1 MRAQAVALLQAVTGC
16 YASRGLLPFPPLL
29 KPPRDSG
36 RMIQCFR
43 RAVLLGIFCLPGHAV
58 AQAPVEVARAEDQ
71 AVLQQVA
78 FAGTVTSPRQAV
90 LSTSVAGLVDRV
102 VLDEGARVA
111 AGEAL
116 IELDPELIALSLE
129 RVRAERAQAETGLAD
144 ARRRLRDAET
154 IGTSRAIARTE
165 IESLR
170 AEVESDT
177 AVLAAAVAAVREQE
191 ALLERHVV
199 RAPFAGV
206 ISRRIVETGEWA
218 NPGDDLLELVATEG
232 LQFDFRVA
240 QEYFA
245 ALATDAQID
254 ISLDAVPDTVLEG
267 RIAAIVPVSSPGAR
281 SFLVRALVSAEAERG
296 VTPGMSASGTFSI
309 GTGRIAVT
317 VSRDA
322 ILRFPDGRTT
332 VWIVDDT
339 GELPVVRERVVRT
352 GVEFGNDV
360 EILDGLASGS
370 RVVTRGNETLREGQ
384 TVRIIEGSGA

>member
-1 MRAQAVALLQAVTGC
+1 
-16 YASRGLLPFPPLL
+16 
-29 KPPRDSG
+29 
-36 RMIQCFR
+36 MIQCLR
-43 RAVLLGIFCLPGHAV
+43 RAALLGVLCLPGLVA

-71 AVLQQVA
+71 AVLQQVS
-78 FAGTVTSPRQAV
+78 FAGTVTSPRRAV

-102 VLDEGARVA
+102 VVDEGVRVA
-111 AGEAL
+111 AGDAL
-116 IELDPELIALSLE
+116 MELDPELIALSLE
-129 RVRAERAQAETGLAD
+129 RVRAERQQAETGLAD

-154 IGTSRAIARTE
+154 VGTGRGIARTE

-177 AVLAAAVAAVREQE
+177 AALAAAVAAVREQE

-206 ISRRIVETGEWA
+206 ISERITEAGEWV
-218 NPGDDLLELVATEG
+218 NPGDGLLELVATEG

-240 QEYFA
+240 QEYFT
-245 ALATDAQID
+245 ALTPGERIE
-254 ISLDAVPDTVLEG
+254 ISLDALPGAVLEG

-281 SFLVRALVSAEAERG
+281 TFLVRALVSGDAESG
-296 VTPGMSASGTFSI
+296 VTPGMSASGTLSI

-332 VWIVDDT
+332 VWIVDDS
-339 GELPVVRERVVRT
+339 GELPVVRERIVRT

-360 EILDGLASGS
+360 EILDGLASGV

-384 TVRIIEGSGA
+384 TVRIMEGSG

>member
-1 MRAQAVALLQAVTGC
+1 
-16 YASRGLLPFPPLL
+16 
-29 KPPRDSG
+29 
-36 RMIQCFR
+36 MIQCFR